1 VNIPA
6 KITLSELEST
16 LISNPHWILTKNEVL
31 RKVTQLFGQ
40 LSERYHSNPAVAF
53 LPEEVR
59 TIPPKISRGEQYKGL
74 PYLILDFPRYFD
86 PEHTFAIRT
95 FFWWGHYFASTI
107 QLKGRYREQFANQI
121 LKVVSS
127 QDSIEWMIN
136 KTEAEWIHDLS
147 ETDHWEKLSDL
158 NAEEGR
164 QRNVFKVA
172 ASLSVQKWDEAE
184 QFLNNIHSIY
194 MEGVGMVNC
203 QVGGT
208 NL

>member
-1 VNIPA
+1 M
-6 KITLSELEST
+6 
-16 LISNPHWILTKNEVL
+16 
-31 RKVTQLFGQ
+31 
-40 LSERYHSNPAVAF
+40 
-53 LPEEVR
+53 
-59 TIPPKISRGEQYKGL
+59 
-74 PYLILDFPRYFD
+74 ILDFPRYFD

-194 MEGVGMVNC
+194 MEGVGMVNY

-208 NL
+208 IL